1 MNAILLTT
9 SDKLSMVKIE
19 QDELFNNYDLY
30 NPKHKKYIISFAVK
44 LWEKMEKQEFIIN
57 TFATDIYTSAI
68 FGDIYILTDD
78 ENDLIKY
85 YDELN
90 EYINNI

>member
-9 SDKLSMVKIE
+9 SDKLSMVKITE
-19 QDELFNNYDLY
+19 EELFNNYDFY

-44 LWEKMEKQEFIIN
+44 LWDKMESNQFIIN
-57 TFATDIYTSAI
+57 TFATDIYKSAI

-78 ENDLIKY
+78 ENDLINY

-90 EYINNI
+90 EFINNI